1 MLMTKSPFL
10 SSGVFDN
17 CSKLSLLEY
26 MLVNAETLWVC
37 VGVPDSG
44 FKCSDEG
51 AAGGVAG
58 SDMADS

>member
-1 MLMTKSPFL
+1 
-10 SSGVFDN
+10 
-17 CSKLSLLEY
+17 
-26 MLVNAETLWVC
+26 
-37 VGVPDSG
+37 VPDSG